1 MSARSAAPT
10 ARLTR
15 LFRLVR
21 VGIHLLRGLTIAG
34 LLFPLVSKKR
44 RRDAI
49 KRWSGQLLHALAVRL
64 HVHGEP
70 PRQRRSQKRES
81 GSPEI
86 DAQPIMLVAN
96 HVSWLDIFVIDA
108 VVPARFVAKSEIRA
122 WPLVGWLTEKTGT
135 LFIKRARRHDI
146 ARINQALAEAMQDDY
161 PFAVFPEGTT
171 TDGSNVLKF
180 HSSLL
185 QPALLAGAVLYPVA
199 LRFMRLDGTLCTE
212 AAYDGPK
219 SLWDTLLLI
228 VAQPAIHAHV
238 HFLPPLAA
246 HGHRR
251 DFARAA
257 HEVIV
262 HSLFPPSQ
270 DSRTG
275 KSADRQAATH

>member
-1 MSARSAAPT
+1 
-10 ARLTR
+10 
-15 LFRLVR
+15 V
-21 VGIHLLRGLTIAG
+21 HLLRGIAIAA
-34 LLFPLVSKKR
+34 LLFPLVSSTR
-44 RRDAI
+44 RRTEI
-49 KRWSGQLLHALAVRL
+49 KRWSAQLLRTLAVRL

-70 PRQRRSQKRES
+70 PLPCRPPNRKRV
-81 GSPEI
+81 SPAT
-86 DAQPIMLVAN
+86 DTQPIMLVAN

-122 WPLVGWLTEKTGT
+122 WPVIGWLTEKTGT
-135 LFIKRARRHDI
+135 LYLQRARRHDI
-146 ARINQALAEAMQDDY
+146 ARINRALAEAMRDDY

-171 TDGSNVLKF
+171 TDGSQVLKF

-199 LRFMRLDGTLCTE
+199 LRFTRTDGTLCTE

-219 SLWDTLLLI
+219 TLWETLLLI
-228 VAQPAIHAHV
+228 VTQPAIDAHV
-238 HFLPPLAA
+238 HFLPPLAN

-251 DFARAA
+251 DLARTAR
-257 HEVIV
+257 EVIL

-275 KSADRQAATH
+275 KHADRQAAAR